1 MTALEPLPLPVL
13 PEREPDSHKG
23 TFGSVLVVAGSRH
36 YPGAVVLTALGAAR
50 SGAGLVRLALPRGIV
65 PSVVP
70 AVPFATVLPCTE
82 TAEGQLAAG
91 ALAEILGE
99 AEVCQSAVIGPG
111 LGQSEETGR
120 LLSELLPALELPAVL
135 DADALNLL
143 ARGGL
148 DVLRRR
154 HAPTIL
160 TPHPGEFA
168 RLTGADAPSRSER
181 VAQAAEL
188 ARRTG
193 CVVVLKGHGTVVTDG
208 RRSRTETAGN
218 PGMATGGMGDVL
230 AGSIGALLA
239 VIADPAAAAALAV
252 RAHARAGDLA
262 AADLGQEAVLPED
275 VTRRIGLA
283 LAAHREGR

>member
-1 MTALEPLPLPVL
+1 MSNLEPLPLPEL
-13 PEREPDSHKG
+13 PAREPDSHKG
-23 TFGSVLVVAGSRH
+23 TYGSVLVVAGSRR
-36 YPGAVVLTALGAAR
+36 YPGAAVLTALGAGR

-65 PSVVP
+65 ASVLP
-70 AVPFATVLPCTE
+70 AIPFATVLPCSE
-82 TAEGQLAAG
+82 TAEGQLAAA
-91 ALAEILGE
+91 ALGEILGE

-120 LLSELLPALELPAVL
+120 LLHELLPALELPVVL

-154 HAPTIL
+154 HAATIL
-160 TPHPGEFA
+160 TPHPGEFS
-168 RLTGADAPSRSER
+168 RLTGYDAPARGER

-193 CVVVLKGHGTVVTDG
+193 CVIVLKGHGTVTTDG

-239 VIADPAAAAALAV
+239 VIPDPAAAAALAV
-252 RAHARAGDLA
+252 RAHARAGDMA
-262 AADLGQEAVLPED
+262 ATDLGQEAVLPED

>member
-1 MTALEPLPLPVL
+1 MKGLEPLPLPVL
-13 PEREPDSHKG
+13 PAREADSHKG
-23 TFGSVLVVAGSRH
+23 TFGSVLVVAGSRR
-36 YPGAVVLTALGAAR
+36 YPGAVVLVALGAGR

-70 AVPFATVLPCTE
+70 AVPFATVLPCAETE
-82 TAEGQLAAG
+82 AGELAA
-91 ALAEILGE
+91 AALPDILAE
-99 AEVCQSAVIGPG
+99 AESCQSAVIGPG

-120 LLSELLPALELPAVL
+120 LLFALLPALAMPVVL

-148 DVLRRR
+148 DVLRQRR
-154 HAPTIL
+154 EATIL

-168 RLTGADAPSRSER
+168 RLTGLDAPARNERS
-181 VAQAAEL
+181 AAAAEL

-193 CVVVLKGHGTVVTDG
+193 CIVVLKGHGTVTTDG
-208 RRSRTETAGN
+208 RRGRTETAGN

-239 VIADPAAAAALAV
+239 VVSDPASAAALAV
-252 RAHARAGDLA
+252 HAHARAGDMA
-262 AADLGQEAVLPED
+262 ATELGQEAVLPED

-283 LAAHREGR
+283 LAAQRDGR